1 MEQSPAPP
9 QAERRPR
16 AGWARG
22 GPGRK
27 KPPAMPGAFLLQR
40 GMATRRLRP
49 QLLGVLGRLADDAVQ
64 FAVMFERVGSAFGQ
78 VDRDAPVER
87 AERGPTLG
95 AHHDV
100 ILLADNAAPGLA
112 GMRRAHEHMLLAA
125 VAVGDHHGGAASEV
139 PAQLTGD
146 HVFGQLLLDDGLVV
160 LVDLDDAVDVAV
172 DVAFEHIVDAHG
184 RLLSR
189 RGWLGTGSFQPLWDG
204 LVGDGFVSTPLNPSA
219 GSEQGE
225 RPVVVAVGDGVEQP
239 Q

>member
-49 QLLGVLGRLADDAVQ
+49 QLLGVLSRLADDAVQ
-64 FAVMFERVGSAFGQ
+64 LAVMFERIGSAFGQ
-78 VDRDAPVER
+78 VDRDAPAER
-87 AERGPTLG
+87 AECAPALG
-95 AHHDV
+95 VHHDV
-100 ILLADNAAPGLA
+100 VLPADNAAPGLA
-112 GMRRAHEHMLLAA
+112 GVARAHEHALLAA
-125 VAVGDHHGGAASEV
+125 VAVGDHHGEAASEV

-146 HVFGQLLLDDGLVV
+146 HVLGQLLLDDGLVV

-189 RGWLGTGSFQPLWDG
+189 GG
-204 LVGDGFVSTPLNPSA
+204 LDGDGFVSTSLGWVGWGRVRFNPS
-219 GSEQGE
+219 
-225 RPVVVAVGDGVEQP
+225 QP
-239 Q
+239 LRWVRAR